1 MTAEII
7 TIGDE
12 LLIGQVINT
21 NQAFIAEQLN
31 LIGIRVDRMTTVGD
45 DLEEITSA
53 LGDALRRADVV
64 MVTGGLGP
72 THDDVTRTAVCR
84 FFRTDL
90 THRPE
95 VLEQIRRLLASRG
108 IPLSPVH
115 EDQALV
121 PRTAKVIPNGSG
133 TAPGMLFEQDGR
145 VLMVFPGVPY
155 EMRGMVEGT
164 AVPYLAS
171 LRKGSVIV
179 HRTLRT
185 TGVPESVLARQIG
198 DLEPVLQGAKLAF
211 LPSVQGVRLRI
222 TVEDTT
228 EGAGQKRLAEVED
241 RIRAKVAKH
250 IYGVEKE
257 ELEEVLGRMLAERGL
272 SIAVAESCT
281 GGLIADRLTDVS
293 GSSRYLLCGVVAY
306 SNESKRNLLG
316 VPGALIAR
324 HGAVSED
331 VAKAMAEGVR
341 KAAGASIGL
350 STTGIAGP
358 TGGTPEKPVGLVW
371 IGYADDRGSLA
382 LKLNLGDHRRR
393 TKERASQAALELVRR
408 EILASS
414 S

>member
-31 LIGIRVDRMTTVGD
+31 LIGIRVDRMITVGD
-45 DLEEITSA
+45 DLGEITA
-53 LGDALRRADVV
+53 AFGEALRRADVV

-84 FFRTDL
+84 FFGTDL
-90 THRPE
+90 TPRSE
-95 VLEQIRRLLASRG
+95 VLEQIRGLLASRG

-121 PRTAKVIPNGSG
+121 PRTATVIPNGSG

-171 LRKGSVIV
+171 VRKGSVVV

-198 DLEPVLQGAKLAF
+198 DLEPILQGAKLAF

-222 TVEDTT
+222 TVEDHT
-228 EGAGQKRLAEVED
+228 EEAGRARLAEVEG

-257 ELEEVLGRMLAERGL
+257 ELEEVVGRMLAERVL
-272 SIAVAESCT
+272 NIAVAESCT
-281 GGLIADRLTDVS
+281 GGLIVDRLTDVS

-306 SNESKRNLLG
+306 SNESKQTLLG

-324 HGAVSED
+324 HGAVSEE

-358 TGGTPEKPVGLVW
+358 TGGTPGKPVGLVW
-371 IGYADDRGSLA
+371 IGYADDRGTLA

-393 TKERASQAALELVRR
+393 TKERASQAALELLRR
-408 EILASS
+408 QVLGIR
-414 S
+414 